1 MVKGQLARKRG
12 EMGAAIRLTRRAA
25 DLGAGGEALLW
36 LSYLCFE
43 AGRTEECRDAADL
56 AKAADP
62 LIFGPGADAYAALAE
77 GNLQL
82 SLLQVRAAA
91 RVVGEV
97 SFLDVLLAFLLL
109 YAGQDDEAA
118 RTLSQIAESGA
129 GIWVDLGVVFGAL
142 IRGDR
147 DAADGAM
154 ARSPVFLAARTD
166 RELSWWLADSY
177 ARLGDR
183 GAALDWL
190 GTAIEC
196 GFCNHRFWSTV
207 DPALAPLRG
216 DPRFEA
222 LMNRAREKQRAF
234 EA

>member
-1 MVKGQLARKRG
+1 MKPS
-12 EMGAAIRLTRRAA
+12 EHCRR
-25 DLGAGGEALLW
+25 
-36 LSYLCFE
+36 S
-43 AGRTEECRDAADL
+43 
-56 AKAADP
+56 P
-62 LIFGPGADAYAALAE
+62 
-77 GNLQL
+77 
-82 SLLQVRAAA
+82 SRAPA
-91 RVVGEV
+91 
-97 SFLDVLLAFLLL
+97 
-109 YAGQDDEAA
+109 
-118 RTLSQIAESGA
+118 SGSTWA
-129 GIWVDLGVVFGAL
+129 WCFGAL

-177 ARLGDR
+177 ARLGDHD
-183 GAALDWL
+183 AALNWL

-234 EA
+234 ERDGSCAVIA